1 MQTTHL
7 LSQLPPPGLAPMQM
21 THLLSQLPPPDLDS
35 PWVTRLL
42 SQLLPPQAESSL
54 NELETIHMTICTF
67 VQGTEL
73 TS

>member
-1 MQTTHL
+1 MAL
-7 LSQLPPPGLAPMQM
+7 LVSQL
-21 THLLSQLPPPDLDS
+21 LPLDLDS
-35 PWVTRLL
+35 PQMSRLL